1 MWSEAAREPFGEI
14 VLNTPRG
21 PPVPLTMNSLRAIVG
36 AAVLAAGVC
45 WAGEPT
51 HELSKQSALKL
62 INLLI
67 EDYQE
72 RIEVILITEGSK
84 VTRGLEEKNVRRVMA
99 IHPVQEGG
107 RRVRRVQT
115 YDFHWNDEY
124 GWHCWEKVEERGVD
138 VVYIYSELR
147 GEVVIK

>member
-1 MWSEAAREPFGEI
+1 MQRFVFE
-14 VLNTPRG
+14 VLNRDWG
-21 PPVPLTMNSLRAIVG
+21 GCVSLAMNSLRSIVG
-36 AAVLAAGVC
+36 AVVLTAGVC

-51 HELSKQSALKL
+51 HPLSKESALKL

-67 EDYQE
+67 EDHQE
-72 RIEVILITEGSK
+72 RIEIVLITEGSK
-84 VTRGLEEKNVRRVMA
+84 VTGGLEEKNVRRVMA

-107 RRVRRVQT
+107 RRVRRVRS

-138 VVYIYSELR
+138 VVYIYSETR

>member
-1 MWSEAAREPFGEI
+1 
-14 VLNTPRG
+14 
-21 PPVPLTMNSLRAIVG
+21 MNSLRAIVG
-36 AAVLAAGVC
+36 AIVLMAGVC

-51 HELSKQSALKL
+51 HPLTKESAVKL

-67 EDYQE
+67 DDYQE
-72 RIEVILITEGSK
+72 RIEIVMISEGSK
-84 VTRGLEEKNVRRVMA
+84 VVDKLEEKNVRRVMA
-99 IHPVQEGG
+99 IHPVPENGK
-107 RRVRRVQT
+107 RVRRVRT
-115 YDFHWNDEY
+115 YDFHWNDDY

>member
-1 MWSEAAREPFGEI
+1 M
-14 VLNTPRG
+14 NTHGTWR
-21 PPVPLTMNSLRAIVG
+21 VPLAMNSLRAIVG

-51 HELSKQSALKL
+51 HDLSKQSALKL

-72 RIEVILITEGSK
+72 RIEIVLITEGSK
-84 VTRGLEEKNVRRVMA
+84 VTRGLEEKHVRRVMA

-147 GEVVIK
+147 GEVIIK